1 LTKIILVRHGE
12 TDWNKVHRL
21 QGGGSDTPLNE
32 TGKKQAAR
40 LAARLQSE
48 NFQAVYSSPLQ
59 RAVHTAEAIA
69 GPHRLIVKIEK
80 GLREIDLGNLEGFP
94 SAQFPE
100 RFDRY
105 VALNKHLAQNE
116 RGCESIKDL
125 QDRAWQSI
133 NLIAAG
139 NSGGVIL
146 AVSHYF
152 VIVSLVC
159 RVLNLP
165 LEHLDRLNLSQG
177 TLTSITLDTGGF
189 TSLDFFNLP
198 AWFPD

>member
-1 LTKIILVRHGE
+1 LTTIILVRHGE

-21 QGGGSDTPLNE
+21 QGGGSDTPLNA
-32 TGKKQAAR
+32 TGIRQAAR
-40 LAARLQSE
+40 LAARLHPE
-48 NFQAVYSSPLQ
+48 KFQAVYSSPLQ

-69 GPHRLIVKIEK
+69 GPHRLTVQIEK

-105 VALNKHLAQNE
+105 VSLDKHLLQND
-116 RGCESIKDL
+116 RGCESIQTL

-133 NLIAAG
+133 HLIAAG

-165 LEHLDRLNLSQG
+165 LDRLDRLHLGQG
-177 TLTSITLDTGGF
+177 TLTSITLDSGGF

-198 AWFPD
+198 A